1 MFLNGKDFEWT
12 IKKLLDSAFLWSRR
26 ALSTSAY
33 GEGNNTLDLHAHKL
47 AIIKGAVS
55 RNPAKL
61 GNYKM
66 PVKLR
71 EI

>member
-1 MFLNGKDFEWT
+1 MFLNGKNPW
-12 IKKLLDSAFLWSRR
+12 
-26 ALSTSAY
+26 SAY
-33 GEGNNTLDLHAHKL
+33 KL

-55 RNPAKL
+55 RNSAKL